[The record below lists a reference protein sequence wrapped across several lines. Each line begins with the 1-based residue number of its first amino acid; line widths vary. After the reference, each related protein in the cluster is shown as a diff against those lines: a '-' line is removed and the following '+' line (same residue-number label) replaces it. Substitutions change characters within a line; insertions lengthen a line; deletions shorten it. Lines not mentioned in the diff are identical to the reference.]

1 MTDDSISVSDVDDG
15 LSDTLSDLINEF
27 NVEATGF
34 DDGRAL
40 SVSRRGPDGSLEAGL
55 TGWTWGG
62 CGYIQFLWVRA
73 DVRRAGLGSELL
85 AAAETEAIARG
96 CSQVVVSSHTFQA
109 PDFYR
114 RHGYT
119 EYARTE
125 EYPRGHA
132 EVHLIKNIPP
142 GHSRGPAARH

>member
-1 MTDDSISVSDVDDG
+1 VTDDSISVTDVDGG
-15 LSDTLSDLINEF
+15 LSDTLSDLITEF

-40 SVSRRGPDGSLEAGL
+40 SVVRRGPDGDLEAGL

-73 DVRRAGLGSELL
+73 DVRRSGLGSRLL
-85 AAAETEAIARG
+85 EAAEAEAIERG
-96 CSQVVVSSHTFQA
+96 CSQMVVSSHTFQA

-119 EYARTE
+119 EYARTQ

-132 EVHLIKNIPP
+132 EVHLIKMLAP
-142 GHSRGPAARH
+142 GRS